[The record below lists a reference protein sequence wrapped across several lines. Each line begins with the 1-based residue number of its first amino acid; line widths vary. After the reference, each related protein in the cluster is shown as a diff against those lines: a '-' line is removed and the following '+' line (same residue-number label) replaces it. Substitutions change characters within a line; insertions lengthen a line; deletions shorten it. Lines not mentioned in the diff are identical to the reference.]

1 MATEDNAVSGLTM
14 ADRVQKIRSRL
25 SALFAGGSPPGS
37 CGVENSYKPSRLS
50 AAEIRMYD
58 PGSGGSVRDLV
69 LAVTSS
75 GKKFEFHIILIIALM
90 ACTVYFCHSLIRLL
104 MTAKRRQVRRRRVH
118 YNQPTR
124 DPDMVESFTHID
136 RPIPVIFATDLEMG
150 LGTEAEEGENKPGQI
165 SIPPPAYGLWRGSVK
180 MDPSRLY
187 WQRIDPQ
194 KPNRCHSQS
203 MGEPRPPSTNRPP
216 SYISDEGQPSTVVN
230 LQPQLQEAIN
240 PNDIATTNFL
250 LVMRSTDRR
259 SHMSIHLPSSWL
271 GYLLAISL
279 WLTCTLGM
287 LESQIKELRKETEH
301 MFFHGFENYMKY
313 AFPEDELRPVSCQPL
328 TRDRKNPAHI
338 ELNDVLGNY
347 SLTLVD
353 SLSTLAIL
361 SYPNSTDLNGRK
373 AWRYFQNGVRD
384 LVELYGDG
392 SDGPNGIGSR
402 SKGFEVDSKVQVF
415 ESVIRGLGGLLSAHL
430 FAVGELPIRGYEPP
444 LEEKEFAK
452 LWNKPLG
459 SEGGIEWENGFVY
472 DGQLLRLA
480 RDLGTRLLPAFYTPT
495 GIPYPRVNLR
505 NGVPFHPNSPL
516 NSRIWT
522 GYDNNED
529 YDEDGPVEITENCS
543 AGAGSLVLEF
553 AVLSRLTGDGRYEEF
568 AKRAFWSVWDRR
580 SELGLIGAGINA
592 ETGEWTQTYTGIG
605 AGMDSFFEYALKSHI
620 LLSEGYPPEFNASGP
635 FHEYDNYFLPLPYQA
650 HSPDSFLKVWEESFE
665 AIKTNL
671 YRGSSYQYPHYI
683 QGDITTG
690 ATRALWMD
698 SLSAYFPGLL
708 TLAGNVEEAA
718 ETHLLNTA
726 LWTRF
731 SALPERWNVATGDI
745 EGGLEWWGGRPEF
758 IESTYYLY
766 RATEDPWYLYVGEM
780 VLRDIKRRC
789 WTKCGW
795 AGLQN
800 VRRGDQSDRMESF
813 FLGETSKYLYLLFEP
828 SHPLNKID
836 SPYVY
841 STEGHPLVLPAKAK
855 QTTPPRLQQEW
866 KQHKNASVGTCG
878 PPAVRNPFGVSST
891 AARPDIFHAASLARL
906 RLTPPKTQPESPIVE
921 FSVDGPSVTL
931 SDLGSPSNY
940 TYFPWTLP
948 PSLVPRD
955 AVSSPMAVRP
965 TLDLTFPPLS
975 STIQGP
981 PSLERV
987 EGGILIKSFGG
998 LRLGMIQDAPLY
1010 SGNTISSKEGFR
1022 IQVVSNIPL
1031 GKNEKVFVS
1040 RETTSALSP
1049 TDPNFTQ
1056 TPDTIM
1062 MDIIIDVKPDI
1073 VYRNNSSS
1081 SAASLTDQ
1089 GTVVSGGPV
1098 LDSSTAKADDHAASP
1113 IGNTADIPPSN
1124 SPVFNTGHFLHW
1136 DRLSSIT
1143 GRGRCNIHASVTRFQ
1158 TRNDPPLLVQ
1168 YLPCGPP
1175 V

>member
-1 MATEDNAVSGLTM
+1 
-14 ADRVQKIRSRL
+14 
-25 SALFAGGSPPGS
+25 
-37 CGVENSYKPSRLS
+37 
-50 AAEIRMYD
+50 
-58 PGSGGSVRDLV
+58 
-69 LAVTSS
+69 
-75 GKKFEFHIILIIALM
+75 
-90 ACTVYFCHSLIRLL
+90 
-104 MTAKRRQVRRRRVH
+104 
-118 YNQPTR
+118 
-124 DPDMVESFTHID
+124 
-136 RPIPVIFATDLEMG
+136 
-150 LGTEAEEGENKPGQI
+150 
-165 SIPPPAYGLWRGSVK
+165 
-180 MDPSRLY
+180 
-187 WQRIDPQ
+187 
-194 KPNRCHSQS
+194 
-203 MGEPRPPSTNRPP
+203 
-216 SYISDEGQPSTVVN
+216 
-230 LQPQLQEAIN
+230 
-240 PNDIATTNFL
+240 
-250 LVMRSTDRR
+250 
-259 SHMSIHLPSSWL
+259 
-271 GYLLAISL
+271 
-279 WLTCTLGM
+279 
-287 LESQIKELRKETEH
+287 
-301 MFFHGFENYMKY
+301 
-313 AFPEDELRPVSCQPL
+313 
-328 TRDRKNPAHI
+328 
-338 ELNDVLGNY
+338 
-347 SLTLVD
+347 
-353 SLSTLAIL
+353 
-361 SYPNSTDLNGRK
+361 
-373 AWRYFQNGVRD
+373 
-384 LVELYGDG
+384 
-392 SDGPNGIGSR
+392 
-402 SKGFEVDSKVQVF
+402 
-415 ESVIRGLGGLLSAHL
+415 
-430 FAVGELPIRGYEPP
+430 
-444 LEEKEFAK
+444 
-452 LWNKPLG
+452 
-459 SEGGIEWENGFVY
+459 
-472 DGQLLRLA
+472 
-480 RDLGTRLLPAFYTPT
+480 
-495 GIPYPRVNLR
+495 
-505 NGVPFHPNSPL
+505 
-516 NSRIWT
+516 
-522 GYDNNED
+522 
-529 YDEDGPVEITENCS
+529 
-543 AGAGSLVLEF
+543 
-553 AVLSRLTGDGRYEEF
+553 
-568 AKRAFWSVWDRR
+568 
-580 SELGLIGAGINA
+580 
-592 ETGEWTQTYTGIG
+592 
-605 AGMDSFFEYALKSHI
+605 MDSFFEYALKSHI

-1098 LDSSTAKADDHAASP
+1098 LDSSTAKADDHAGKPESHKSALSSLLSHVTALIRDELQHLPSVTPP
-1113 IGNTADIPPSN
+1113 IFRRPIARFSIPAISSTGIGSAPLPDEEDATFTPPSPG
-1124 SPVFNTGHFLHW
+1124 SKHAMT
-1136 DRLSSIT
+1136 RLSWSSIYLAGHLCDKRLPPSIPQT
-1143 GRGRCNIHASVTRFQ
+1143 HQIIVVKRGDCTFSDKLRNIPSFRPSRSSLQLVVVVSYPQPGEKRRQSAADEESSLIR
-1158 TRNDPPLLVQ
+1158 PLLDEMQTVVGGFPRPRPISMVMVGGGEKTYEYFSHALGVGIRRRYEIQ
-1168 YLPCGPP
+1168 SQGIPISNLI
-1175 V
+1175 VI

>member
-1 MATEDNAVSGLTM
+1 
-14 ADRVQKIRSRL
+14 
-25 SALFAGGSPPGS
+25 
-37 CGVENSYKPSRLS
+37 
-50 AAEIRMYD
+50 
-58 PGSGGSVRDLV
+58 
-69 LAVTSS
+69 
-75 GKKFEFHIILIIALM
+75 
-90 ACTVYFCHSLIRLL
+90 
-104 MTAKRRQVRRRRVH
+104 
-118 YNQPTR
+118 
-124 DPDMVESFTHID
+124 
-136 RPIPVIFATDLEMG
+136 
-150 LGTEAEEGENKPGQI
+150 
-165 SIPPPAYGLWRGSVK
+165 
-180 MDPSRLY
+180 
-187 WQRIDPQ
+187 
-194 KPNRCHSQS
+194 
-203 MGEPRPPSTNRPP
+203 
-216 SYISDEGQPSTVVN
+216 
-230 LQPQLQEAIN
+230 
-240 PNDIATTNFL
+240 
-250 LVMRSTDRR
+250 
-259 SHMSIHLPSSWL
+259 
-271 GYLLAISL
+271 
-279 WLTCTLGM
+279 
-287 LESQIKELRKETEH
+287 
-301 MFFHGFENYMKY
+301 
-313 AFPEDELRPVSCQPL
+313 
-328 TRDRKNPAHI
+328 
-338 ELNDVLGNY
+338 
-347 SLTLVD
+347 
-353 SLSTLAIL
+353 
-361 SYPNSTDLNGRK
+361 
-373 AWRYFQNGVRD
+373 
-384 LVELYGDG
+384 
-392 SDGPNGIGSR
+392 
-402 SKGFEVDSKVQVF
+402 
-415 ESVIRGLGGLLSAHL
+415 
-430 FAVGELPIRGYEPP
+430 
-444 LEEKEFAK
+444 
-452 LWNKPLG
+452 
-459 SEGGIEWENGFVY
+459 
-472 DGQLLRLA
+472 
-480 RDLGTRLLPAFYTPT
+480 
-495 GIPYPRVNLR
+495 
-505 NGVPFHPNSPL
+505 
-516 NSRIWT
+516 
-522 GYDNNED
+522 
-529 YDEDGPVEITENCS
+529 
-543 AGAGSLVLEF
+543 
-553 AVLSRLTGDGRYEEF
+553 
-568 AKRAFWSVWDRR
+568 
-580 SELGLIGAGINA
+580 
-592 ETGEWTQTYTGIG
+592 
-605 AGMDSFFEYALKSHI
+605 MDSFFEYALKSHI

-1098 LDSSTAKADDHAASP
+1098 LDSSTAKADDHAGKPESHKSALSSLLSHVTALIRDELQHLPSVTPP
-1113 IGNTADIPPSN
+1113 IFRRPIARFSIPAISSTGIGSAPLPGEEDATFTPPSPG
-1124 SPVFNTGHFLHW
+1124 SKHAMT
-1136 DRLSSIT
+1136 RLSWSSIYLAGHLCDKRLPPSIPQT
-1143 GRGRCNIHASVTRFQ
+1143 HQIIVVKRGDCTFSDKLRNIPSFRPSRSSLQLVVVVSYPQPGEKRRQSAADEESSLIR
-1158 TRNDPPLLVQ
+1158 PLLDEMQTVVGGFPRPRPISMVMVGGGEKTYEYFNHALGVGIRRRYEIQ
-1168 YLPCGPP
+1168 SQGIPISNLI
-1175 V
+1175 VI